1 MMRYLFLFLSAASL
15 LFTSCDGD
23 ISAAMFA
30 GGDGTY
36 DFKNEWLDSKYHV
49 DESKIHLLNF
59 ESDDDTVYSLYLG
72 DFAQIA
78 TDTIIVYLHGNA
90 ASMDQ
95 FWQTAGLF
103 ANLVDQHHYGFIMYD
118 YRGFGWSTGQSTG
131 AESMAADYDAVL
143 EFLEDQG
150 LTSDRMIVF
159 ASSLGALAAGPASAG
174 GSRIPI
180 DKRVMEIP
188 QSTSNVIMQNTSG
201 LSLPSSMI
209 TSYKFDIGED
219 LANYDGELLW
229 MHGTADKT
237 APYETAK
244 AAMYMHEGSYFT
256 EAIYEDV
263 GHGLR
268 WAIGD
273 EEWSRVVLE
282 FIRH

>member
-1 MMRYLFLFLSAASL
+1 MRILLLIAAALSLFL
-15 LFTSCDGD
+15 TSCGGD

-36 DFKNEWLDSKYHV
+36 DFKNEWLDPQYHV
-49 DESKIHLLNF
+49 DESKIHLLDF
-59 ESDDDTVYSLYLG
+59 ASDEDTVYALYLG
-72 DFAQIA
+72 DFSQIA

-95 FWQTAGLF
+95 FWETAGLF
-103 ANLVDQHHYGFIMYD
+103 ANLVDKHHYGFIMYD

-143 EFLEDQG
+143 EFLQTQG
-150 LTSDRMIVF
+150 LTSDRMVVF
-159 ASSLGALAAGPASAG
+159 ASSLGALAAGPAAAG

-180 DKRVMEIP
+180 EKLVMEIP

-219 LANYDGELLW
+219 MSNYPGELLW

-237 APYETAK
+237 APFETAK
-244 AAMYMHEGSYFT
+244 AAMYMHEGSYFS
-256 EAIYEDV
+256 EAIYEGI

-268 WAIGD
+268 WGIGD
-273 EEWSRVVLE
+273 DEWSRVVLD